1 MASCIS
7 QWGFA
12 RLFAECV
19 DKIYFDPSRTTQ
31 TIDEQ
36 CFEQIVSRLEHYLQI
51 LGTNDPELCCG
62 LLIHDNNETVAKKYT
77 DLMKRYFQKGTRWTT
92 VEGIVETPLFVDSQL
107 TGMVQVADLCAYAL
121 RRYLEND
128 ENEIFNL
135 VMQRADRKDGVLVG
149 VRHFTKLDCNC
160 KICSSRK
167 QGIVIQ
173 GNLPLRTE

>member
-1 MASCIS
+1 
-7 QWGFA
+7 
-12 RLFAECV
+12 
-19 DKIYFDPSRTTQ
+19 
-31 TIDEQ
+31 
-36 CFEQIVSRLEHYLQI
+36 
-51 LGTNDPELCCG
+51 
-62 LLIHDNNETVAKKYT
+62 
-77 DLMKRYFQKGTRWTT
+77 MKRYFQKGTRWTT

-135 VMQRADRKDGVLVG
+135 VMQRADKKDGVLVG

-160 KICSSRK
+160 KICNSRK

-173 GNLPLRTE
+173 GNLPLRTK